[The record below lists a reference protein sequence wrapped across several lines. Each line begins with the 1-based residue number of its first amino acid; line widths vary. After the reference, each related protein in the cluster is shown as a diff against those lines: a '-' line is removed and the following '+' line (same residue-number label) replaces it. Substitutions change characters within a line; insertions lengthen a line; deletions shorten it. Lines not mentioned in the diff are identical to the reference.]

1 MDSKE
6 YDQYLIYDFFNIVYK
21 VYVNKNKDIVYVYKK
36 RGKHSNLFLTI
47 KNPISVFISK
57 DYLNFSEGKTI
68 LINVS
73 HNRYLFIGSEIYSFV
88 SNDKIINL
96 YCNTLRHNIS
106 FPIVEGEKYLY
117 FMYDFKIVP
126 KKLMKTTSEIETSK
140 LYSSF
145 YNLPKHIKSILK
157 YFHSVIH
164 YKN

>member
-21 VYVNKNKDIVYVYKK
+21 VYVNKNKDIVYIYKK
-36 RGKHSNLFLTI
+36 REKADTLLLTI
-47 KNPISVFISK
+47 KNPINIFISK

-73 HNRYLFIGSEIYSFV
+73 INKYIFVGSEIYSFV
-88 SNDKIINL
+88 SNDKIINFFS
-96 YCNTLRHNIS
+96 NTLRHNIS
-106 FPIVEGEKYLY
+106 FPIAEGEKYLY
-117 FMYDFKIVP
+117 FMHDFKIVP
-126 KKLMKTTSEIETSK
+126 KKLMKTTSDIETSK

-145 YNLPKHIKSILK
+145 YNLPKPIKSILK
-157 YFHSVIH
+157 DFYSVIH